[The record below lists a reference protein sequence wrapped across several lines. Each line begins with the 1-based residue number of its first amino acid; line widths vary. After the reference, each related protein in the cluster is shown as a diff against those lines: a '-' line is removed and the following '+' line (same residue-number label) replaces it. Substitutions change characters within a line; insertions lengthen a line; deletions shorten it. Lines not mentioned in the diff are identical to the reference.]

1 MSVDWGS
8 VPDWLAGSG
17 AIIALIFAGMAA
29 LAARRTNQI
38 QSAQINEL
46 QRESNER
53 RLLERRQMAS
63 KVAVYIAVENVSS
76 TRLPVVRFLN
86 SNPTPVYGL
95 HVFCFTPT
103 EVVERQYY
111 VNGSH
116 PNRVA
121 MEHLT
126 ERVRARVRA

>member
-76 TRLPVVRFLN
+76 T
-86 SNPTPVYGL
+86 
-95 HVFCFTPT
+95 
-103 EVVERQYY
+103 EVAC
-111 VNGSH
+111 STI
-116 PNRVA
+116 P
-121 MEHLT
+121 
-126 ERVRARVRA
+126 